1 METKIPLK
9 RIRVYRQHQLAM
21 QSPCLLGE
29 PCPVCSAHAQCR
41 EGKPCRPCR
50 RGKRPECERAIQAEP
65 AYTVTFRQAVALVK
79 KGLAEFIHQRSALR
93 LTYSKI
99 AHLRDQS
106 LRIDEQFLLAYV
118 DGEERAR
125 AIIDDSTVGWSAPP
139 AITPVPAEVIRRS
152 QERVL
157 YFG

>member
-1 METKIPLK
+1 METNVPLK
-9 RIRVYRQHQLAM
+9 RIGVYRQHQLAM

-29 PCPVCSAHAQCR
+29 PCAVCSAHALCR
-41 EGKPCRPCR
+41 EGKQCRACR
-50 RGKRPECERAIQAEP
+50 RGRRPECERAFPAEP
-65 AYTVTFRQAVALVK
+65 AYTVTFGQALALVRR
-79 KGLAEFIHQRSALR
+79 GLAEFINQNSALR

-125 AIIDDSTVGWSAPP
+125 AIIDDTRVGWSAPP
-139 AITPVPAEVIRRS
+139 AIIPVAAEVIRRS